1 VLLKKRL
8 ANRKQI
14 IKGVVMNHINEG
26 AIKVI
31 EIIGI
36 SSKSFDDAIHQALTK
51 ASKSIKGISGFEVI
65 KQMASL
71 EDGKIIQYKV
81 NLKLA
86 FPVM

>member
-1 VLLKKRL
+1 M
-8 ANRKQI
+8 
-14 IKGVVMNHINEG
+14 IKHINEG
-26 AIKVI
+26 AVKVI

-36 SSKSFDDAIHQALTK
+36 SSKSFDDAITQALKK
-51 ASKSIKGISGFEVI
+51 ASQTIKGINGFEVKRQI
-65 KQMASL
+65 ASV

>member
-1 VLLKKRL
+1 
-8 ANRKQI
+8 
-14 IKGVVMNHINEG
+14 MSSHINEG
-26 AIKVI
+26 AVKVI

-36 SSKSFDDAIHQALTK
+36 SSKSFDDAITQALKK
-51 ASKSIKGISGFEVI
+51 ASQTIKGINGFEVKRQI
-65 KQMASL
+65 ASV

>member
-1 VLLKKRL
+1 MSK
-8 ANRKQI
+8 
-14 IKGVVMNHINEG
+14 HIDEG
-26 AIKVI
+26 AVKVI

-36 SSKSFDDAIHQALTK
+36 SSKSFDDAITQALKK
-51 ASKSIKGISGFEVI
+51 ASKTVKGITGFEV
-65 KQMASL
+65 KRHMASV